1 MILVLAGT
9 LEGRQ
14 TASLLQNSGFSVT
27 ATTVTDY
34 GAELL
39 RHQGVEQVLA
49 GALDELSLE
58 HCLRQGYRLL
68 VDATHP
74 FAAQASQT
82 AMNAANAVGISYL
95 RLERTAGELPEHSL
109 VYGERDLEHSIERAL
124 SLGKVVFSTLGSR
137 SLWELQK
144 AACAKG
150 ARLIAR
156 VLPDA
161 AVLSECL
168 KLGLS
173 PAQIIALQG
182 PCSQGLNVAM
192 YRQYGAEVVLTKD
205 SGSTGGLQE
214 KVAAAL
220 EVGIPIVVWQRPQL
234 QYPLVVHTPEE
245 ALDYCL
251 KHLRNGQS
259 I

>member
-14 TASLLQNSGFSVT
+14 TASLLQNSGFAVT
-27 ATTVTDY
+27 ASAVTDY
-34 GAELL
+34 GADLL
-39 RHQGVEQVLA
+39 RKQGVQQVLS
-49 GALDELSLE
+49 GALDEPSLE
-58 HCLRQGYRLL
+58 NYLRQGFELL

-82 AMNAANAVGISYL
+82 AMNAAKNVGIAYL
-95 RLERTAGELPEHSL
+95 RLERIAGELPKHPL
-109 VYGERDLEHSIERAL
+109 VYGERDLGHSIERTL
-124 SLGKVVFSTLGSR
+124 SLGKLIFSTLGSR
-137 SLWELQK
+137 NLPVLQE
-144 AACAKG
+144 AASAKG
-150 ARLIAR
+150 ARVIAR

-161 AVLSECL
+161 AVVAECL

-182 PCSQGLNVAM
+182 PCSQELNVAM
-192 YRQYGAEVVLTKD
+192 YRQYGADVVLTKD
-205 SGSTGGLQE
+205 SGDTGGLQE

-234 QYPLVVHTPEE
+234 SYPQVVHTPE
-245 ALDYCL
+245 AAVDYCL
-251 KHLRNGQS
+251 KYLRSGQS
-259 I
+259 G